1 MKDTTTQ
8 AALAAALAAAQ
19 ILAATLAT
27 VPTVGE
33 AVVNYVTKMGRVGF
47 SELFETFGPENV
59 CAQRARK
66 SFIEL
71 LRFLASS
78 HKIAIH
84 GRQDKG
90 YSLDN
95 LVITLPEV
103 AASDDDGQAPA
114 APIPTQAPQ
123 YDAMHCDAYVH
134 VLSPPI
140 RPGSLDFQR
149 YRTHGNKC

>member
-8 AALAAALAAAQ
+8 ATLAAALAAAQ
-19 ILAATLAT
+19 SLAATLAT
-27 VPTVGE
+27 VPTVGD

-71 LRFLASS
+71 LRCLASS

-95 LVITLPEV
+95 LVISLPE
-103 AASDDDGQAPA
+103 AATPSDSQETPV
-114 APIPTQAPQ
+114 PIRTRAPQ
-123 YDAMHCDAYVH
+123 YDVMHGDAYVH
-134 VLSPPI
+134 VLAPPT
-140 RPGSLDFQR
+140 RAGALNFKR
-149 YRTHGNKC
+149 FATKGVRC